1 MEQFDQ
7 ELARREAERL
17 GSYQSRGR
25 RVELALLT
33 VFGVLVL
40 VWLALGQDIRL

>member
-7 ELARREAERL
+7 ELASREAERL
-17 GSYQSRGR
+17 GSYQPKGWRA
-25 RVELALLT
+25 ELALSA

-40 VWLALGQDIRL
+40 VWFVLG